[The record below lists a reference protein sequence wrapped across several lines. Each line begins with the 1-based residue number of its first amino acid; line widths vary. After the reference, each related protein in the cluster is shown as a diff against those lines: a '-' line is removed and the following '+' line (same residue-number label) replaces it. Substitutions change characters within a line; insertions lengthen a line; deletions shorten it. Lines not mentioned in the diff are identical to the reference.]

1 MNNSSVEPSDLLNVP
16 TIDLSIISDDEA
28 VEKVSNAC
36 AEYGFFQ
43 IVNHRISSE
52 LIERYLECCREYFAL
67 PLEVKLQW
75 KRNEGNARGFFNDE
89 LTQQKRDW
97 KEALDVGVPGS
108 RDWSMADDSPEN
120 KCLDGWNQLPSE
132 DELPNFRRTISEYFE
147 ELSLLA
153 DRIAIIMAK
162 GLGQDENSP
171 IIKELRESHSS
182 YLRANYY
189 PLCNQQAD
197 DGSTPLGISPHRDAG
212 FLTILLQDVNCHSLQ
227 VLKND
232 DWVTIHPAG
241 KFSFTINTG
250 DMAEVWSDGRYKA
263 PLHRVLSNE
272 TKERYSTPFFYNPS
286 YETRVKPLRD
296 AETDSDD
303 TRFNEVLWGYFRA
316 VRFAGDLTDL
326 GVEIQV
332 ADFLKEVED
341 CAHQRKQEVF
351 AKDVDFKIPFNV
363 KKYSPLLLQR

>member
-1 MNNSSVEPSDLLNVP
+1 MDNTSDELDTLEVP
-16 TIDLSIISDDEA
+16 IIDLSTISDDEV
-28 VEKVSNAC
+28 VEKVSLAC
-36 AEYGFFQ
+36 REFGFFQ
-43 IVNHRISSE
+43 IVNHGISSE
-52 LIERYLECCREYFAL
+52 LIERYLDCCREFFAL

-108 RDWSMADDSPEN
+108 RDWSVADESPEN

-132 DELPNFRRTISEYFE
+132 DVLPNFRRTISKYFD
-147 ELSLLA
+147 ELSMLA

-162 GLGQDENSP
+162 GLGQNENSP
-171 IIKELRESHSS
+171 IIEELRGRHSS

-189 PLCNQQAD
+189 PLCNKQAA
-197 DGSTPLGISPHRDAG
+197 DGYTPLGISPHRDAG
-212 FLTILLQDVNCHSLQ
+212 FLTILLQDANCHSLQ

-232 DWVTIHPAG
+232 SWVTIHPAG
-241 KFSFTINTG
+241 KYSFTINTG
-250 DMAEVWSDGRYKA
+250 DMAEVWSDGRYNA

-272 TKERYSTPFFYNPS
+272 TKERYSTPYFYNPS
-286 YETRVKPLRD
+286 YETLVKPLRGTE
-296 AETDSDD
+296 AGSVPK
-303 TRFNEVLWGYFRA
+303 FNDVLWGYFRA

-332 ADFLKEVED
+332 SHFLKED
-341 CAHQRKQEVF
+341 DNAHQRKQEVF
-351 AKDVDFKIPFNV
+351 AKEVNFKVPFNV
-363 KKYSPLLLQR
+363 KKYSPLLLQQ

>member
-1 MNNSSVEPSDLLNVP
+1 ML
-16 TIDLSIISDDEA
+16 DEEE
-28 VEKVSNAC
+28 VIEKVSSAC
-36 AEYGFFQ
+36 REFGFFQ
-43 IVNHRISSE
+43 IVNHGIASE
-52 LIERYLECCREYFAL
+52 LIDSYLECCREYFDL
-67 PLEVKLQW
+67 PLDIKLQW

-108 RDWSMADDSPEN
+108 RDWSLPDDCPEN

-132 DELPNFRRTISEYFE
+132 EILPNFRKTMTKYFD
-147 ELSLLA
+147 ELSVLA

-162 GLGQDENSP
+162 GLGQDRNSS
-171 IIKELRESHSS
+171 IIRELRESHSS

-189 PLCNQQAD
+189 PLCNEKAD

-212 FLTILLQDVNCHSLQ
+212 FLTILLQDADCHSLQ
-227 VLKND
+227 VLKD
-232 DWVTIHPAG
+232 DTWITIHPEG
-241 KFSFTINTG
+241 KYSFTINTG

-272 TKERYSTPFFYNPS
+272 KKTRYSTPFFYNPS
-286 YETRVKPLRD
+286 YETRVQPLKDITADRV
-296 AETDSDD
+296 A
-303 TRFNEVLWGYFRA
+303 RFNDVLWGYFRA

-332 ADFLKEVED
+332 SHFLKENEG

-351 AKDVDFKIPFNV
+351 AKEADFAVPFNV
-363 KKYSPLLLQR
+363 KQYSTLLLQG

>member
-1 MNNSSVEPSDLLNVP
+1 MDNTSDDSDLLEVP
-16 TIDLSIISDDEA
+16 TIDLGIASDDEVA
-28 VEKVSNAC
+28 EKVSSAC
-36 AEYGFFQ
+36 REFGFFQ
-43 IVNHRISSE
+43 IVNHGISSE
-52 LIERYLECCREYFAL
+52 LIDSYLESCQEFFAL

-97 KEALDVGVPGS
+97 KECLDVGVPGS
-108 RDWSMADDSPEN
+108 RDWSVADDSPEN
-120 KCLDGWNQLPSE
+120 KCLDGWNQFPSE
-132 DELPNFRRTISEYFE
+132 DVLPNFRRILSKYFD
-147 ELSLLA
+147 ELSVLA

-171 IIKELRESHSS
+171 IIQGLRGNHSS

-189 PLCNQQAD
+189 PLCNEQAE

-212 FLTILLQDVNCHSLQ
+212 FLTILLQDADCHSLQ

-232 DWVTIHPAG
+232 SWVTIHPAG
-241 KFSFTINTG
+241 KYSFTINTG

-272 TKERYSTPFFYNPS
+272 NKKRYSTPFFYNPS
-286 YETRVKPLRD
+286 YETVVKPFRD
-296 AETDSDD
+296 HEAGGIPK
-303 TRFNEVLWGYFRA
+303 FNDILWGYFRA

-332 ADFLKEVED
+332 SHFLKEAD
-341 CAHQRKQEVF
+341 SAHQRKQEVF
-351 AKDVDFKIPFNV
+351 AKEVDFTVPFNV
-363 KKYSPLLLQR
+363 EKYSPLLLQR